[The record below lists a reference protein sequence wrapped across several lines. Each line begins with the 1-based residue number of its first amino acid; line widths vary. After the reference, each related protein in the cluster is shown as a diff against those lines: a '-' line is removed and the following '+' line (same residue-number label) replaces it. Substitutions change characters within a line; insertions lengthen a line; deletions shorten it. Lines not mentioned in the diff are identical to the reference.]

1 MLYDLTQIRQSE
13 GDKFPTKSRRLDSKR
28 FSYTSVLVVS
38 VQLSLKSIYKVIII
52 IIIITTTFYN
62 SSFHKKANDKT
73 KTQNLQEKLTF
84 LTNEYDAL

>member
-1 MLYDLTQIRQSE
+1 M
-13 GDKFPTKSRRLDSKR
+13 KR

-52 IIIITTTFYN
+52 IIITTTFYN
-62 SSFHKKANDKT
+62 SSFHKKANDKA
-73 KTQNLQEKLTF
+73 KKQNLQEKLTF

>member
-1 MLYDLTQIRQSE
+1 MII
-13 GDKFPTKSRRLDSKR
+13 KR

-52 IIIITTTFYN
+52 IIIIIIIITTTFYN
-62 SSFHKKANDKT
+62 SSFHKKANDKA
-73 KTQNLQEKLTF
+73 KKQNLQEKLTF

>member
-1 MLYDLTQIRQSE
+1 M
-13 GDKFPTKSRRLDSKR
+13 KR

-52 IIIITTTFYN
+52 IIIIIITITTTFYN
-62 SSFHKKANDKT
+62 SSFHKKANDKA
-73 KTQNLQEKLTF
+73 KKQNLQEKLTF

>member
-1 MLYDLTQIRQSE
+1 MII
-13 GDKFPTKSRRLDSKR
+13 KR

-52 IIIITTTFYN
+52 IITIIITTTFYN
-62 SSFHKKANDKT
+62 SSFHKKANDKA
-73 KTQNLQEKLTF
+73 KKQNPQEKLTF

>member
-1 MLYDLTQIRQSE
+1 M
-13 GDKFPTKSRRLDSKR
+13 
-28 FSYTSVLVVS
+28 S

-62 SSFHKKANDKT
+62 SSFHKKANDKA
-73 KTQNLQEKLTF
+73 KKQNLQEKLTF

>member
-1 MLYDLTQIRQSE
+1 MII
-13 GDKFPTKSRRLDSKR
+13 KR

-52 IIIITTTFYN
+52 IIIIIIITTTFYN
-62 SSFHKKANDKT
+62 SSFHKKANDKA
-73 KTQNLQEKLTF
+73 KKQNLQEKLTF

>member
-1 MLYDLTQIRQSE
+1 MII
-13 GDKFPTKSRRLDSKR
+13 KR

-52 IIIITTTFYN
+52 MIIIIMITTTFYN
-62 SSFHKKANDKT
+62 SSFHKKANDKA
-73 KTQNLQEKLTF
+73 KKQNLQEKLTF

>member
-1 MLYDLTQIRQSE
+1 MII
-13 GDKFPTKSRRLDSKR
+13 KR

-52 IIIITTTFYN
+52 IIIIITTTFYN
-62 SSFHKKANDKT
+62 SSFHKKANDKA
-73 KTQNLQEKLTF
+73 KKQNLQEKLTF

>member
-1 MLYDLTQIRQSE
+1 M
-13 GDKFPTKSRRLDSKR
+13 KR

-52 IIIITTTFYN
+52 IIITTTFYN
-62 SSFHKKANDKT
+62 SSFHTKANDKA
-73 KTQNLQEKLTF
+73 KKQNLQEKLTF